1 MFNKSCVFFVLGGLW
16 RLLRPALRHNS
27 IKLFFFFGKKELQG
41 ETLFNRVK
49 SFVLINGTFLVT
61 AQMRTSITRLL
72 LFWLVHYYQYMHSIY
87 FCMHHAHLYIC
98 VYDVEVHAHCHN
110 HPILQ
115 DRKKP

>member
-1 MFNKSCVFFVLGGLW
+1 MFFLFWGFV
-16 RLLRPALRHNS
+16 ASSQASFKTQFNQTV
-27 IKLFFFFGKKELQG
+27 LFFWKKRELQG

-87 FCMHHAHLYIC
+87 FLYAPCSFIHFC

>member
-1 MFNKSCVFFVLGGLW
+1 MFFLFWGFV
-16 RLLRPALRHNS
+16 AFSQASFKTQFNQTV
-27 IKLFFFFGKKELQG
+27 LFFFWKKRELQG

>member
-27 IKLFFFFGKKELQG
+27 IKLFFFLGKKRELQG

-87 FCMHHAHLYIC
+87 FCMHHAHLYIF
-98 VYDVEVHAHCHN
+98 VSMM
-110 HPILQ
+110 
-115 DRKKP
+115 